1 MNLDPHSPE
10 VDALPP
16 APEDD
21 ETSLPLL
28 PTWPSVYKFVVVVF
42 LVYVVLLTVLS
53 RVFA

>member
-16 APEDD
+16 APEED

-28 PTWPSVYKFVVVVF
+28 PNWPCVYMFVIWVF
-42 LVYVVLLTVLS
+42 LIYVVLLTILS